1 MPLSS
6 EDDVLV
12 TLPSHWV
19 PRAPPTDDSHA
30 ATPAG
35 GQKRFYGKKYKK
47 QFAKQFRS
55 I

>member
-19 PRAPPTDDSHA
+19 PRAPPTDDSDPV
-30 ATPAG
+30 TPRWRAETLLW
-35 GQKRFYGKKYKK
+35 KK
-47 QFAKQFRS
+47 